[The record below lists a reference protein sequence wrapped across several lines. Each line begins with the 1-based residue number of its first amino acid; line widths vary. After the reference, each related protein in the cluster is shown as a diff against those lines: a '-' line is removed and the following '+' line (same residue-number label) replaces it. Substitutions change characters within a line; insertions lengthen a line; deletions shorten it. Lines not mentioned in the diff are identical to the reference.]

1 MKKFVAILLTL
12 MLVLGIGAAVADE
25 APATPTT
32 DKEIVT
38 IYKSYRNV
46 NDNGISPEETFTLVQ
61 VEDGKVVD
69 GEDKGNVA
77 PHLGTITGATY
88 ADYGAT
94 TAGAKL
100 GITVELPSYDK
111 VGVYEY
117 TLKEVAGT
125 TAGVTY
131 YGQNIK
137 LVVTVVNGENNDL
150 LRIAGVHTESSGDK
164 TDTFENTYSAGIL
177 TVDKQVKGNL
187 GDKNKEFSFTVT
199 FKAPEGKNWIRTRNG
214 GEYSN
219 LTFATNEYG
228 DVDAQN
234 PTIVDGKISYT
245 LTLKNGGRVSF
256 GNLPY
261 GVSYTVTETGAEEK
275 DGVLMNGDYKVTMTG
290 NVGVIDSAATEAKF
304 VNTKEGSIDTGVTT
318 ENLPYVLL
326 IGFVVLAG
334 AALLIKRKAHNN

>member
-25 APATPTT
+25 APATPTP

-38 IYKSYRNV
+38 IYKSYKNV
-46 NDNGISPEETFTLVQ
+46 NDNGISPEETFTLKQ
-61 VEDGKVVD
+61 VGDGSVKD
-69 GEDKGNVA
+69 GDATSA
-77 PHLGTITGATY
+77 PALGTITGATF

-117 TLKEVAGT
+117 TLQEVAGT
-125 TAGVTY
+125 TAGVAY

-137 LVVTVVNGENNDL
+137 LVVTVVNGENNNL
-150 LRIAGVHTESSGDK
+150 LCIAGVHTESSGDK
-164 TDTFENTYSAGIL
+164 SDTFENTYSAGIL

-199 FKAPEGKNWIRTRNG
+199 FMAPEGKNWIRTRNG

-234 PTIVDGKISYT
+234 PTIKDGKISYT

-290 NVGVIDSAATEAKF
+290 NEGVINSAATEAKF